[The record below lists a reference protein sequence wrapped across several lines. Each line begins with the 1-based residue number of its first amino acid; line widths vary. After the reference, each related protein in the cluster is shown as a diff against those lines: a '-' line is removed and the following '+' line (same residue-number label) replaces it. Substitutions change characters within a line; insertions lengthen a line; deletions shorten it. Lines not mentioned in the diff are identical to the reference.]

1 LQQLRSEMKLSH
13 NPNTIE
19 KMVNTMNNQVEG
31 HQTSKN
37 AHESI
42 QRWKNELNRKQRSRI
57 NMIMRQSLSTFGYEV
72 KE

>member
-1 LQQLRSEMKLSH
+1 
-13 NPNTIE
+13 
-19 KMVNTMNNQVEG
+19 MVNTMNNQVEG

-42 QRWKNELNRKQRSRI
+42 QRWKKELNRKQRSRI
-57 NMIMRQSLSTFGYEV
+57 NMIMRESLSTFGYEA